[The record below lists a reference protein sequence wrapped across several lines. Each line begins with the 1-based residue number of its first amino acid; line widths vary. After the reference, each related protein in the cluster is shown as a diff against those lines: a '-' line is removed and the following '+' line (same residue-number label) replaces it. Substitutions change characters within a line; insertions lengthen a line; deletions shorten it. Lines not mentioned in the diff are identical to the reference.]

1 MTSSPPTLANWTA
14 RAWPERRAFA
24 GRYVRLEPL
33 DAGRH
38 GADLFAA
45 GSGPEAAR
53 LWRYLPEA
61 PLSAS
66 GFEEWLAKAGKSSDP
81 LFFAAVDQATHR
93 AEGRLA
99 LMRIDPAHGVI
110 EIGHVL
116 YGPRFARTRAATE
129 AVHLLCCYVF
139 DALHYR
145 RLEWKCNAL
154 NAPSRRAALRFGFT
168 LEGVFRQHMVVKGEN
183 RDTAWFSL
191 LDHEWP
197 RVRRGLEQW
206 LAPSNFDDAGRQR
219 MRLSECMAASTPGGA

>member
-14 RAWPERRAFA
+14 RVRPERRAFA

-38 GADLFAA
+38 AADLFAA

-66 GFEEWLAKAGKSSDP
+66 GFAEWLAKAAKSADP
-81 LFFAAVDQATHR
+81 LFFAAIDRATQR

-129 AVHLLCCYVF
+129 AVHLLGCYVF

-197 RVRRGLEQW
+197 RVKRALSQW

-219 MRLSECMAASTPGGA
+219 MRLSECMEAGTPGRD